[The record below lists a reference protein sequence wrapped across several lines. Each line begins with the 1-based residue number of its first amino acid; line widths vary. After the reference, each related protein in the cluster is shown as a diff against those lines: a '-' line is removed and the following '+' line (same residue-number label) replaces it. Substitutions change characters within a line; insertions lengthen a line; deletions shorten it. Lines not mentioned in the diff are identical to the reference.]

1 VLVVDDDDEVREIT
15 KLALE
20 IMGGWDVIQAD
31 RGAKAL
37 TLAAQHLPD
46 VVLLDVMMPEMDGPT
61 TFGHLQEDP
70 ATCGIPVILL
80 TAKVRVGHHQLW
92 DDLPVAGV
100 ISKPFNPTA
109 LTQQIDEL
117 VAAWRSHGHG
127 SAQPAHAERA
137 IPDSADSADSAD
149 DKLSA

>member
-1 VLVVDDDDEVREIT
+1 VGAGQTVLVVDDDDEVREIT

-37 TLAAQHLPD
+37 VLAAQHRPD

-61 TFGHLQEDP
+61 TFGHLQKDP
-70 ATCGIPVILL
+70 ATRGIPVILL

-92 DDLPVAGV
+92 DDLEVAGV

-109 LTQQIDEL
+109 LTQQIDDL
-117 VAAWRSHGHG
+117 VAEWRAGAG
-127 SAQPAHAERA
+127 RATQPAQVDRA
-137 IPDSADSADSAD
+137 IP
-149 DKLSA
+149 

>member
-1 VLVVDDDDEVREIT
+1 MVGRTVLVVDDDDEVREIT
-15 KLALE
+15 KMALE
-20 IMGGWDVIQAD
+20 IMGGWDVIQTD

-46 VVLLDVMMPEMDGPT
+46 VILLDVMMPEMDGIT
-61 TFGHLQEDP
+61 VFGHLQDDIV
-70 ATCGIPVILL
+70 TCDIPVVLL

-100 ISKPFNPTA
+100 VSKPFNPTT
-109 LTQQIDEL
+109 LTQQIDDL
-117 VAAWRSHGHG
+117 VAEWRSRRTTAAG
-127 SAQPAHAERA
+127 AAHSERA
-137 IPDSADSADSAD
+137 VPASAD